1 MTGTSQLT
9 VSVSVKENG
18 IMHHPKKRNWIKME
32 EEDVSFPHEIEEW
45 KKNLCCRTPL
55 RVIFTKREPL
65 V

>member
-32 EEDVSFPHEIEEW
+32 EEEDDSSFSHEMEEW
-45 KKNLCCRTPL
+45 KKTFAAAGLHCG
-55 RVIFTKREPL
+55 
-65 V
+65 